1 MAKAINIHQ
10 PKIDL
15 FDKIEVIKAISTVWI
30 GKGKK
35 VEEFEK
41 KLQDYLFLKNIITV
55 TSGTQGLYEI
65 FKLLKTKSEKKEIIV
80 ASLSFIGILSSI
92 KLNDFD
98 YVYADIEEEYYS
110 LSLNNIIEK
119 ITENTCAVVIQHYGG
134 RPNYEIEKIAK
145 YLQEKNIYLIEDCAT
160 VFGGTINEKHL
171 GGYGDF
177 SIWSFDSVKTI
188 TSFDG
193 GAIYCKNDND
203 LQKIK
208 ESIHFGLVD
217 SPTSYSD
224 FLKKKLWWEINP
236 QSYGIKNILN
246 DVTASLGISQL
257 KKIKKFI
264 KQQEMVWDFYLN
276 NIKNKKINLPHVAP
290 KNITESFFFF
300 WLLSEE
306 RNELAEY
313 LKKNNIFSTF
323 RYYPLHKTEIYKKE
337 NTVLK
342 NTDHMYDNLLCIP
355 CHKGLSLKDLK
366 YISKIINHF

>member
-1 MAKAINIHQ
+1 MINIHQ

-15 FDKIEVIKAISTVWI
+15 FDKFEILKSLSTVWI

-41 KLQDYLFLKNIITV
+41 KLQKYLSLKNIITV
-55 TSGTQGLYEI
+55 TSGTQGIYEI
-65 FKLLKTKSEKKEIIV
+65 FKLLKTKNKKKEIIV

-160 VFGGTINEKHL
+160 VFGGTINEKHP

-177 SIWSFDSVKTI
+177 SIWSFDCMKII
-188 TSFDG
+188 TTLDG
-193 GAIYCKNDND
+193 GAIYCKNGDD

-217 SPTSYSD
+217 SPTSYSA
-224 FLKKKLWWEINP
+224 FQNKKQWWEINP
-236 QSYGIKNILN
+236 QSYGTRNILN

-264 KQQEMVWDFYLN
+264 KQQEVVWDFYLN
-276 NIKNKKINLPHVAP
+276 NIKNKKIKLPNAAQ
-290 KNITESFFFF
+290 KNITESYFFF

-323 RYYPLHKTEIYKKE
+323 RYYPLHKTEIYEKE
-337 NTVLK
+337 NIVLK
-342 NTDHMYDNLLCIP
+342 NTDHIYNNLLCIP
-355 CHKGLSLKDLK
+355 CHKALSLKDLK
-366 YISKIINHF
+366 HITKIINNF